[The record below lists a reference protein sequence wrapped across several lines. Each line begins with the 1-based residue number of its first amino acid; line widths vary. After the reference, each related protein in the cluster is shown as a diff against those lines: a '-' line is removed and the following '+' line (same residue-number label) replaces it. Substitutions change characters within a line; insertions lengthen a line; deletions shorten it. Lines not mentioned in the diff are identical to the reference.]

1 MTEELD
7 NIVELID
14 ENDQLVRF
22 EHIMTIKYGDKDYV
36 ILSPIDPTNHVDED
50 EVVIL
55 RIDQD
60 ENGEDIYTGINDENE
75 LEEVF
80 DAFQQIMNEQQEDM
94 LDEE

>member
-22 EHIMTIKYGDKDYV
+22 EHIMTIEYGDKDYV
-36 ILSPIDPTNHVDED
+36 ILSPIEPMDHVDED

-55 RIDQD
+55 RIEQD
-60 ENGEDIYTGINDENE
+60 EDGEDVYTSIDDENE

-80 DAFQQIMNEQQEDM
+80 DAFQQIMDAQQEDM
-94 LDEE
+94 FDEE